1 MHALAARLQCI
12 DQQNGQG
19 FQLQSDP
26 RHSVGFLLN
35 PTPVPQKQQHH
46 QHQHQK
52 GQEEHSELTK
62 NRKRQRTDF
71 YRLLTPEQAEV
82 ARSYEARVAAAQRS
96 GSTQQQRR
104 LRQRNGLRV
113 PPTAPTSPPFFEST
127 TAEPRIPEFNNFN
140 YESMQRKKQRMKGWT
155 FHNLSICSNG
165 CVIETAFKG

>member
-1 MHALAARLQCI
+1 MHALAARLQCM
-12 DQQNGQG
+12 DQQKGQS

-35 PTPVPQKQQHH
+35 PTPVSQKQQH

-62 NRKRQRTDF
+62 NRKRQRNDF
-71 YRLLTPEQAEV
+71 YLLLTPEQAEV
-82 ARSYEARVAAAQRS
+82 ARSFEARVAAAQRS
-96 GSTQQQRR
+96 GSSSQQQRR

-113 PPTAPTSPPFFEST
+113 PPAPTSSPFFEST
-127 TAEPRIPEFNNFN
+127 TAAPRIPEFNNFN